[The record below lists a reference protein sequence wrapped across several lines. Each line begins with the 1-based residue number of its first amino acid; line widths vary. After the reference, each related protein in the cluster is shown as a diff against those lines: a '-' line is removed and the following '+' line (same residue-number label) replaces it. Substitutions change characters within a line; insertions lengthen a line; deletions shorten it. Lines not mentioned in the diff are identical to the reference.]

1 MKKVLSL
8 FLALVMLLSLVAC
21 GSSEEEK
28 LRDALNE
35 KIGEKI
41 MYSDEVRNDATGRWR
56 LARVATTADITDYV
70 VDYYNAYFESSDE
83 VHVIVNFTTNT
94 TSVVTVLFDTMLS
107 VDVHQYVDKEEHDAV
122 TLASGDLIASYIV
135 YLDSGEI
142 EKIS

>member
-1 MKKVLSL
+1 MNKVLSL
-8 FLALVMLLSLVAC
+8 FLVLVMLLSLAAC
-21 GSSEEEK
+21 GSSEEQK

-35 KIGEKI
+35 KIDGEI
-41 MYSDEVRNDATGRWR
+41 LYSDEVRNDVTGRWR

-70 VDYYNAYFESSDE
+70 LDYYNAYFKSSDE

-94 TSVVTVLFDTMLS
+94 TTVVTAPLDTMLS
-107 VDVHQYVDKEEHDAV
+107 VDVHQYVDKEEHDAD